1 MSSCINSLTSDTS
14 HDSVLLITCNVQTG
28 QILNSGS
35 SPYTVLE
42 FVGKG
47 RFGKVAKCLK
57 KSTMDT
63 VAVKIIKKDAFFIRD
78 TEKELAMLKMVSD
91 LNPDHANI
99 IKFFER
105 FEYMGHTC
113 LVFEMLDCHLFDLLI
128 GRNWEPMSLS
138 EIRSVAKQ
146 LLMALDALKRL
157 GILHTD
163 IKPDNIMCVN
173 KQDCPLRV
181 KLIDFGLAQVVSS
194 VHPGMKIQPK
204 GYRAPEAALG
214 LPFTEAV
221 DVWSVGCVLVF
232 LYIADNLFPVD
243 CEYQMMKCM
252 VDVLGQPQDH
262 VLCAGKYT
270 KRFFTKEEASEG
282 LHYRL
287 RTPEEY
293 EAVNHTAP
301 LEWSGFIEP
310 PSSLD
315 ALMTFYPV
323 RGEVGELEDRRAFV
337 ELLKWMLHLDGNQR
351 ISPHQALL
359 QPFITMTH
367 LSKDPDNQCSDYIS
381 TACSMMKNVQ
391 EDDCKDKY
399 PENQCSDMDKLIET
413 AQSTSLDFR
422 STIFQ
427 RIYRLCGRI
436 TPLFSCFNP
445 SADDSM

>member
-1 MSSCINSLTSDTS
+1 MLQNRIFRAIRL
-14 HDSVLLITCNVQTG
+14 SVVKLLLITCNVLTG

-35 SPYTVLE
+35 SPYTILE
-42 FVGKG
+42 FVGEG

-146 LLMALDALKRL
+146 LLVALDALKRL

-214 LPFTEAV
+214 LPFTEAI
-221 DVWSVGCVLVF
+221 DVWSVGCVLVEPSGF
-232 LYIADNLFPVD
+232 FFGALACDESFKVTLTDSLIFSL
-243 CEYQMMKCM
+243 
-252 VDVLGQPQDH
+252 
-262 VLCAGKYT
+262 
-270 KRFFTKEEASEG
+270 RFF
-282 LHYRL
+282 
-287 RTPEEY
+287 
-293 EAVNHTAP
+293 
-301 LEWSGFIEP
+301 
-310 PSSLD
+310 
-315 ALMTFYPV
+315 
-323 RGEVGELEDRRAFV
+323 FV
-337 ELLKWMLHLDGNQR
+337 
-351 ISPHQALL
+351 
-359 QPFITMTH
+359 
-367 LSKDPDNQCSDYIS
+367 
-381 TACSMMKNVQ
+381 
-391 EDDCKDKY
+391 
-399 PENQCSDMDKLIET
+399 
-413 AQSTSLDFR
+413 
-422 STIFQ
+422 
-427 RIYRLCGRI
+427 
-436 TPLFSCFNP
+436 
-445 SADDSM
+445 